1 MVSKPVLRLAGDP
14 DDIQGEEGEGEVSFT
29 RLEVATAVT
38 LCVGIIQVGWYSAQM
53 GTFLVPAV
61 PLYDPWGM

>member
-14 DDIQGEEGEGEVSFT
+14 DDMNEEEEGEVRFT

-38 LCVGIIQVGWYSAQM
+38 LCVGIIQVG
-53 GTFLVPAV
+53 
-61 PLYDPWGM
+61 

>member
-14 DDIQGEEGEGEVSFT
+14 DDIKGEEEEEGEVTFT

-38 LCVGIIQVGWYSAQM
+38 LCVGIIQVGWHAAQM
-53 GTFLVPAV
+53 GTFFGTRVLQT
-61 PLYDPWGM
+61 

>member
-14 DDIQGEEGEGEVSFT
+14 DDIKEEEEEGEVSFT

-38 LCVGIIQVGWYSAQM
+38 LCVGIIQVGWHAAQM
-53 GTFLVPAV
+53 GTFFGTRVLQT
-61 PLYDPWGM
+61 

>member
-14 DDIQGEEGEGEVSFT
+14 DDIKGEEGEASFT

-38 LCVGIIQVGWYSAQM
+38 LCVGIIQVGWHSVQM
-53 GTFLVPAV
+53 AALFWKLHMPF
-61 PLYDPWGM
+61 